1 VGGTDH
7 ALVIHIS
14 DTAGDGSDNP
24 IAFERH
30 DRTAQLVMSLL
41 GEVQLQ
47 AIIPSKD
54 AGMYGGQRPNRFG

>member
-1 VGGTDH
+1 VGGADH
-7 ALVIHIS
+7 EIVIFVS
-14 DTAGDGSDNP
+14 ELACDGSRNP

-30 DRTAQLVMSLL
+30 DRTAQLFLRLL

-54 AGMYGGQRPNRFG
+54 AGMYGG